1 MRLRPPR
8 RGLVVFSSYFGSS
21 VGSAGRYAAAQPE
34 RRARGGRIRRLMRI
48 GMLLTV
54 IAVRPRWRPLLAGI
68 ALMALGIVARHGGGG
83 IFVIPGMLLLW
94 HAMLIAGGTDS
105 DRERLSQ
112 LRRELES
119 YSTPAQRRDLDATLD
134 RYPDGMT
141 SEIRDLLAGQAVP
154 MPSPGTGIPGALRS

>member
-1 MRLRPPR
+1 MRLRPPQ
-8 RGLVVFSSYFGSS
+8 RGLVVFSSS
-21 VGSAGRYAAAQPE
+21 VDPAGRYAARQPE
-34 RRARGGRIRRLMRI
+34 RRARRGRIRRLLRI

-68 ALMALGIVARHGGGG
+68 ALTALGVVARHGGGG

-94 HAMLIAGGTDS
+94 HAMLIPADTDS

-119 YSTPAQRRDLDATLD
+119 YSTPAQRCDLDATLD

-141 SEIRDLLAGQAVP
+141 SEIRDLLARQAA
-154 MPSPGTGIPGALRS
+154 PSRGNGIPGAARY